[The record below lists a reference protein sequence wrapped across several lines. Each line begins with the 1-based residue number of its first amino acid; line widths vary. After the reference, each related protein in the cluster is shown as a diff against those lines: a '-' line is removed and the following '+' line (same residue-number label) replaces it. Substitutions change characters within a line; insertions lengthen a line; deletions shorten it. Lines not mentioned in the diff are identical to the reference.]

1 VTRPASAVPDED
13 DEVRIG
19 ARLRAVRTARRMTV
33 EDVATAAE
41 VTKGF
46 LSRLERDRA
55 NASVAV
61 LVRICKVLELPVG
74 ALFEPAPAGQ
84 VLRRADYP
92 PIGFGGHGLR
102 EHLLTPRGEQ
112 RLAAILSDIEPGGGG
127 GAEPYALP
135 ADVEFCFVLSGTLEL
150 TFPQTGA
157 PILLGPGDT
166 FTFDPGELHTF
177 SAGARGAQV
186 LWVISPGLL
195 GPPRGSA
202 GP

>member
-1 VTRPASAVPDED
+1 MRPVSAASD
-13 DEVRIG
+13 DDAEVRIG
-19 ARLRAVRTARRMTV
+19 ARLRAVRAARRMTM
-33 EDVATAAE
+33 EEVAAAAE

-46 LSRLERDRA
+46 LSRLERDQA

-61 LVRICKVLELPVG
+61 LVRICKVLQLPVG

-92 PIGFGGHGLR
+92 PISFGGHALR

-112 RLAAILSDIEPGGGG
+112 RLAAILSEIEPGGGG

-150 TFPQTGA
+150 TFPHISE
-157 PILLGPGDT
+157 PVVLGEGDT

-177 SAGARGAQV
+177 SAGGQGARV

-195 GPPRGSA
+195 GHVRGA
-202 GP
+202 P

>member
-1 VTRPASAVPDED
+1 MRSAGAAPADEPLL
-13 DEVRIG
+13 IG
-19 ARLRAVRTARRMTV
+19 ARLRAVRAARRMTM
-33 EDVATAAE
+33 EEVATAAE

-46 LSRLERDRA
+46 LSRLERDQA

-61 LVRICKVLELPVG
+61 LVRICRALDLPVG
-74 ALFEPAPAGQ
+74 ELFEPAPAGQ

-112 RLAAILSDIEPGGGG
+112 RLAAILSEIEPGGGG

-135 ADVEFCFVLSGTLEL
+135 ADVEFCFVLAGTLEL
-150 TFPQTGA
+150 TFARAAEPVV
-157 PILLGPGDT
+157 LEEGDT

-177 SAGARGAQV
+177 STGRRGARV

-195 GPPRGSA
+195 GRPRGVSEA
-202 GP
+202 